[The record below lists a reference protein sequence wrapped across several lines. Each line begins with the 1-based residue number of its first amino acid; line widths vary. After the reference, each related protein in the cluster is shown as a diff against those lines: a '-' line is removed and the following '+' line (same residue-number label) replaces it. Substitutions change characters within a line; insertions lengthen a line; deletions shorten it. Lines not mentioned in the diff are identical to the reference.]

1 MKKKRD
7 FRKILSIFGP
17 AYLVSVGYMD
27 PGNWA
32 TDIAGGSKFGYQLIW
47 VLLMSNIM
55 AIILQI
61 LCTKIGIVT
70 EKDLAQLCRLEYSKK
85 TSFTLWILAELAII
99 ATDLAEV
106 LGTAIGLYLLFRI
119 PILWGIVITAFDTV
133 LILALHKSGKKTIE
147 IIIISLISIIAVSF
161 LIEILIIKPDFSE
174 VVTGFIP
181 KIANNEA
188 LYIAIGIIGAT
199 VMPHN
204 LYLHSNIVINKFKI
218 SKEKKMKYSKID
230 SILALNLA
238 FFVNAAIL
246 ILAATTFYKKGYFNV
261 NEIQDAYHLLEP
273 LLGTNLA
280 PILFGVALLAAG
292 QSSTITG
299 TMSGQI
305 VMEGFIKLK
314 ISPWKTRIITR
325 LLAITPAIAII
336 LIGGTKETGDL
347 LVFSQVLLSLQL
359 PFAVIPLIHFVSSK
373 KLMGKYVINNF
384 TRIFSWFIAL
394 IIIILNIKLVFDIA
408 DNQMKFGINILG
420 TLLYGVLFAALLF
433 LGYIFYYPII
443 KIRKSESERG

>member
-1 MKKKRD
+1 MKKKRELK
-7 FRKILSIFGP
+7 KILSIFGP

-55 AIILQI
+55 AVVLQI
-61 LCTKIGIVT
+61 LCTKIGVVT
-70 EKDLAQLCRLEYSKK
+70 EKDLSQLCRLEYSKK
-85 TSFTLWILAELAII
+85 TSFVLWALAELAII

-119 PILWGIVITAFDTV
+119 PILLGIIITAFDTV
-133 LILALHKSGKKTIE
+133 LILALHKSGKRTIE

-161 LIEILIIKPDFSE
+161 LIEILIVKPDFSE
-174 VVTGFIP
+174 VATGFIP
-181 KIANNEA
+181 KIANNDA

-204 LYLHSNIVINKFKI
+204 LYLHSNIVINKLRIPKD
-218 SKEKKMKYSKID
+218 KKMKYNKID
-230 SILALNLA
+230 SIAALNLA
-238 FFVNAAIL
+238 FLVNASIL
-246 ILAATTFYKKGYFNV
+246 ILAATTFYKRGYFHV

-273 LLGTNLA
+273 LLGTKLA

-305 VMEGFIKLK
+305 VMEGFISLK
-314 ISPWKTRIITR
+314 ISPWKTRLITR
-325 LLAITPAIAII
+325 LLAIIPAIVII

-347 LVFSQVLLSLQL
+347 LVLSQVLLSLQL

-384 TRIFSWFIAL
+384 TKVFSWFIAL
-394 IIIILNIKLVFDIA
+394 IIIVLNIKLVFDIA
-408 DNQMKFGINILG
+408 DNQMKSGINILG

-443 KIRKSESERG
+443 KVRKGE

>member
-181 KIANNEA
+181 KRANNEA
-188 LYIAIGIIGAT
+188 LYIAIVIIGAT
-199 VMPHN
+199 VVPHN

-420 TLLYGVLFAALLF
+420 TLLYGTLFIALLF

-443 KIRKSESERG
+443 KVKKLEAGK

>member
-1 MKKKRD
+1 MKKKRELK
-7 FRKILSIFGP
+7 KILSIFGP

-55 AIILQI
+55 AVVLQI
-61 LCTKIGIVT
+61 LCTKIGVVT
-70 EKDLAQLCRLEYSKK
+70 EKDLSQLCRLEYSKK
-85 TSFTLWILAELAII
+85 TSFVLWALAELAII

-119 PILWGIVITAFDTV
+119 PILLGIIITAFDTV
-133 LILALHKSGKKTIE
+133 LILALHKSGKRTIE

-161 LIEILIIKPDFSE
+161 LIEILIVKPDFSE
-174 VVTGFIP
+174 VATGFIP
-181 KIANNEA
+181 KIANNDA

-204 LYLHSNIVINKFKI
+204 LYLHSNIVINKLRIPKD
-218 SKEKKMKYSKID
+218 KKMKYNKID
-230 SILALNLA
+230 SIAALNLA
-238 FFVNAAIL
+238 FLVNAAIL
-246 ILAATTFYKKGYFNV
+246 ILAATTFYKRGYFHV

-273 LLGTNLA
+273 LLGTKLA

-305 VMEGFIKLK
+305 VMEGFISLK

-325 LLAITPAIAII
+325 LLAITPAVIII

-347 LVFSQVLLSLQL
+347 LVLSQVLLSLQL

-384 TRIFSWFIAL
+384 TKVFSWFIAL

-408 DNQMKFGINILG
+408 DNQMKSGINMLG
-420 TLLYGVLFAALLF
+420 TLLYGILFAALLF

-443 KIRKSESERG
+443 KIRKAETEK

>member
-1 MKKKRD
+1 MKKKRELK
-7 FRKILSIFGP
+7 KILSIFGP

-55 AIILQI
+55 AVVLQI
-61 LCTKIGIVT
+61 LCTKIGVVT
-70 EKDLAQLCRLEYSKK
+70 EKDLSQLCRLEYSKK
-85 TSFTLWILAELAII
+85 TSFVLWALAELAII

-119 PILWGIVITAFDTV
+119 PILLGIIITAFDTV
-133 LILALHKSGKKTIE
+133 LILALHKSGKRTIE

-161 LIEILIIKPDFSE
+161 LIEILIVKPDFSE
-174 VVTGFIP
+174 VATGFIP
-181 KIANNEA
+181 KIANNDA

-204 LYLHSNIVINKFKI
+204 LYLHSNIVINKLRIPKD
-218 SKEKKMKYSKID
+218 KKMKYNNID
-230 SILALNLA
+230 SIAALNLA
-238 FFVNAAIL
+238 FLVNASIL
-246 ILAATTFYKKGYFNV
+246 ILAATTFYKRGYFHV

-273 LLGTNLA
+273 LLGTKLA

-305 VMEGFIKLK
+305 VMEGFISLK
-314 ISPWKTRIITR
+314 ISPWKTRLITR
-325 LLAITPAIAII
+325 LLAIIPAIVII

-347 LVFSQVLLSLQL
+347 LVLSQVLLSLQL

-384 TRIFSWFIAL
+384 TKVFSWFIAL
-394 IIIILNIKLVFDIA
+394 IIIVLNIKLVFDIA
-408 DNQMKFGINILG
+408 DNQMKSGINILG

-443 KIRKSESERG
+443 KVRKAE

>member
-420 TLLYGVLFAALLF
+420 TLLYGTLFIALLF

-443 KIRKSESERG
+443 KVKKLEAGK

>member
-7 FRKILSIFGP
+7 FRKVLSVFGP

-119 PILWGIVITAFDTV
+119 PILWGIVITAFDTI
-133 LILALHKSGKKTIE
+133 LILALHKSGKRTIE
-147 IIIISLISIIAVSF
+147 IIIISLISIIAISF

-174 VVTGFIP
+174 VATGFIP

-218 SKEKKMKYSKID
+218 PKEKKMKYSKID

-246 ILAATTFYKKGYFNV
+246 ILAATTFYKKGYFDV

-325 LLAITPAIAII
+325 LLAIIPAIIII

-408 DNQMKFGINILG
+408 DNQMEFGINVLG
-420 TLLYGVLFAALLF
+420 TLLYGLLFIALLF

-443 KIRKSESERG
+443 KVKKLKSEK

>member
-1 MKKKRD
+1 MKKKRELK
-7 FRKILSIFGP
+7 KILSIFGP

-55 AIILQI
+55 AVVLQI
-61 LCTKIGIVT
+61 LCTKIGVVT
-70 EKDLAQLCRLEYSKK
+70 EKDLSQLCRLEYSKK
-85 TSFTLWILAELAII
+85 TSFVLWALAELAII

-119 PILWGIVITAFDTV
+119 PILLGIIITAFDTV
-133 LILALHKSGKKTIE
+133 LILALHKSGKRTIE

-161 LIEILIIKPDFSE
+161 LIEILIVKPDFSE
-174 VVTGFIP
+174 VATGFIP
-181 KIANNEA
+181 KIANNDA

-204 LYLHSNIVINKFKI
+204 LYLHSNIVINKLRIPKD
-218 SKEKKMKYSKID
+218 KKMKYNKID
-230 SILALNLA
+230 SIAALNLA
-238 FFVNAAIL
+238 FLVNASIL
-246 ILAATTFYKKGYFNV
+246 ILAATTFYKRGYFHV

-273 LLGTNLA
+273 LLGTKLA

-305 VMEGFIKLK
+305 VMEGFISLK
-314 ISPWKTRIITR
+314 ISPWKTRLITR
-325 LLAITPAIAII
+325 LLAIIPAIVII

-347 LVFSQVLLSLQL
+347 LVLSQVLLSLQL

-384 TRIFSWFIAL
+384 TKVFSWFIAL
-394 IIIILNIKLVFDIA
+394 IIIVLNIKLVFDIA
-408 DNQMKFGINILG
+408 DNQMKSGINILG

-443 KIRKSESERG
+443 KVRKAE